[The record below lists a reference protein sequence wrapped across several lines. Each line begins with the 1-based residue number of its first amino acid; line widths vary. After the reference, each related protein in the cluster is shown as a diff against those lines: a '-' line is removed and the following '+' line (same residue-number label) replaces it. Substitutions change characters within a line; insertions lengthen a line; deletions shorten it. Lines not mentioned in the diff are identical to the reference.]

1 MVVSLLQGSCIYPWH
16 DTSECKQNSLCPFQ
30 TYIGKGTALNVE
42 KVKSLSMQVRTFP
55 YIRGVL
61 IKHDYEWL
69 AISRFSTEKGWETEQ
84 LWHEVADT
92 KTALHDII
100 DAQEDVGFW
109 QLINECEERIT

>member
-1 MVVSLLQGSCIYPWH
+1 MVVSLLQGSCVYPWH
-16 DTSECKQNSLCPFQ
+16 DTSEFKQNSLCPFQ

-69 AISRFSTEKGWETEQ
+69 AISWFSTEKRRGKRNNFG
-84 LWHEVADT
+84 T
-92 KTALHDII
+92 KLPIRKWLCM
-100 DAQEDVGFW
+100 V
-109 QLINECEERIT
+109 